1 MLHSRKQTLDNMPQ
15 WEDKARERLKGAI
28 RKFSK
33 PLSEMA
39 SRGANE
45 TDTRLLVTD
54 FICDGLGYDKYQ
66 DLDTEYRVKGEFADY
81 GIRIDNDLVAFVE
94 VKRVNT
100 KLAPKHLRQ
109 VEMYAVNEGVEWIV
123 LTDGA
128 HWQVYRLTG
137 GLPIQVDLTLD
148 TNLLGDSTV
157 NQKVDELIYLTRES
171 LKRNQ
176 IYDIWKAK
184 VATSPKSLADAIL
197 SDSVTDAIRKELRRS
212 TGHRVDQEEIV
223 DLLQGTVIRTEC
235 LED

>member
-1 MLHSRKQTLDNMPQ
+1 MPQ
-15 WEDKARERLKGAI
+15 WEDKARERLKGTI

-33 PLSEMA
+33 PLSEMS

-66 DLDTEYRVKGEFADY
+66 ELDTEYRVKGEFADY

-148 TNLLGDSTV
+148 TNLLGDTTV
-157 NQKVDELIYLTRES
+157 NQKMDELIYLTRES

-212 TGHRVDQEEIV
+212 TGHRVDQDEIV
-223 DLLQGTVIRTEC
+223 NLLQETVIRTEC
-235 LED
+235 LGD

>member
-1 MLHSRKQTLDNMPQ
+1 MPQ
-15 WEDKARERLKGAI
+15 WEDKVRERLKSAI
-28 RKFSK
+28 RKISK
-33 PLSEMA
+33 PLSEMSA
-39 SRGANE
+39 RGANE
-45 TDTRLLVTD
+45 ADTRLLVTD

-81 GIRIDNDLVAFVE
+81 GLRIENDLVAFVE
-94 VKRVNT
+94 VKRINT

-109 VEMYAVNEGVEWIV
+109 VEMYAVNEGVEWTI

-128 HWQVYRLTG
+128 HWQAYHLTG

-176 IYDIWKAK
+176 IYEVWKAK
-184 VATSPKSLADAIL
+184 VATSPKSLAEALL
-197 SDSVTDAIRKELRRS
+197 SDSVTDEIRKELRRN
-212 TGHRVDQEEIV
+212 TGHRIDQSEIIC
-223 DLLQGTVIRTEC
+223 LLQDTVIRKEC